1 MDQYKILKK
10 LGNGKQG
17 IVFKGLDK
25 KGREIALKQV
35 FCSDAFEIQKVK
47 EEVNLIKK
55 LEHKNMIH
63 YYDCFETTQYDNF
76 TKLDQKVPFENLT
89 LVRLDCNGIL

>member
-1 MDQYKILKK
+1 MKK

-17 IVFKGLDK
+17 IVFKGVDK
-25 KGREIALKQV
+25 KGKEVAMKQI
-35 FCSDAFEIQKVK
+35 FCSDSNEIKKVQ

-55 LEHKNMIH
+55 LEHQNMVQ

-76 TKLDQKVPFENLT
+76 TKLEQKVCVKNLT
-89 LVRLDCNGIL
+89 IVRLDCNGIL